1 MYTDLGSSRAA
12 SPEFVP
18 EFVTL
23 LVPDFVTEF
32 LAEFVG
38 GPLVDSLS
46 RLCSGKI
53 HRRCAPV

>member
-38 GPLVDSLS
+38 GPLVDSLR
-46 RLCSGKI
+46 RLC
-53 HRRCAPV
+53 